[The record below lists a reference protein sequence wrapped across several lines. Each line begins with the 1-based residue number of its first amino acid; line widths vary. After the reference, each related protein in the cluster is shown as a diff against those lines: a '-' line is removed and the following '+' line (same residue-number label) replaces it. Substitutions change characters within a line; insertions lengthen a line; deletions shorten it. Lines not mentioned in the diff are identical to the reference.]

1 MATVKP
7 DPDDMSE
14 RILSLCRQS
23 PQGIGDKFLQSEM
36 PDVDPK
42 TRAKAI
48 NQVKIYF
55 HIALTVLTL
64 CYFIMY
70 TNPT

>member
-48 NQVKIYF
+48 NQVKIYL
-55 HIALTVLTL
+55 HLTFCDL
-64 CYFIMY
+64 Y
-70 TNPT
+70 